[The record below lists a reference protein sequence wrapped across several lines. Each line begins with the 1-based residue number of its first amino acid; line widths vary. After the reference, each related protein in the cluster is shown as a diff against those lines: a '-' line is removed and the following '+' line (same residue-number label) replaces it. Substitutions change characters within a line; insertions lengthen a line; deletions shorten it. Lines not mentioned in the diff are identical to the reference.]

1 MGCDIHIITEVKKE
15 GKWAYV
21 PEVPESLDTRNYNT
35 FAFLASEVRNSFD
48 TQGFAPRGL
57 PKDISN
63 KKFRFESETPWHH
76 TMYEE
81 KDDIYLLTPDGKYH
95 KRYLDPVSD
104 KTRKEIDEATYS
116 RLKERDSSDIE
127 RYIDL
132 GWSESRNVRTY
143 YVKDASLVGGKWV
156 RVPYNVVYPTFEE
169 FETDHYDKD
178 EEWDKDAQ
186 DYGYWKVDFDCCDYH
201 THSWLSLKDFME
213 KDFSDYTSHK
223 YKMSRSFYE
232 KFKEANGVLPECFSV
247 KEESVV
253 GDIADAFREAFS
265 PTVLVAWQMTDEE
278 KEKLPVFK
286 GIEEMKAIAE
296 KYEITNPE
304 DIRIVFAFDN

>member
-1 MGCDIHIITEVKKE
+1 MGCDIHIITEVRKE
-15 GKWAYV
+15 GKWTYV
-21 PEVPESLDTRNYNT
+21 PEVPEALDTRNYNT

-48 TQGFAPRGL
+48 TQGFAPRGI
-57 PKDISN
+57 PADISS
-63 KKFRFESETPWHH
+63 KRFNFKSDMPWRHKR
-76 TMYEE
+76 YEE
-81 KDDIYLLTPDGKYH
+81 YDDTFLLTPDGKYH
-95 KRYLDPVSD
+95 KDYKDPISKQTEV
-104 KTRKEIDEATYS
+104 EISEEFYNQ
-116 RLKERDSSDIE
+116 LQKDINSVME
-127 RYIDL
+127 RYIGL
-132 GWSESRNVRTY
+132 KETY
-143 YVKDASLVGGKWV
+143 GRDGHKFFVKDAQVVNGKWV
-156 RVPYNVVYPTFEE
+156 KVPYKDIYPTFEDFHNAE
-169 FETDHYDKD
+169 YDKD
-178 EEWDKDAQ
+178 DEWDEYAQ
-186 DYGYWKVDFDCCDYH
+186 DYGYWDINFDCEDYH

-232 KFKEANGVLPECFSV
+232 KFKESNGVLPECFSV

-304 DIRIVFAFDN
+304 YIRIVFAFDN